1 MFDDMKSA
9 RGFPSNGRR
18 MEVALPKPGGVID
31 QHDDDNFAEVA
42 ESKMFLGI
50 PSWMAPRRADLETF
64 ERS

>member
-9 RGFPSNGRR
+9 RGFSSNGRR
-18 MEVALPKPGGVID
+18 MEVALSRHGDVID
-31 QHDDDNFAEVA
+31 QHDDNNFVEVA